1 MSNIFRDKRPEG
13 ASTITQQVAKNLLLT
28 NELSYSRKIKEMI
41 LALRM
46 ENLLTKKRIMELYL
60 NEIYLGNGSYGVASA
75 SLNYFNKSLTDLEI
89 DEMALLAALPKAPSS
104 YNPYKSPIRALKRR
118 NWVLKR
124 LLDEKF
130 INVEA
135 YMNLLNKPINL
146 KRTKKILNDNASFF
160 KEEVRRSLINKF
172 GEKKLYEGG
181 MTIMTTLD
189 EKIQLQAE
197 ESFRKGLKDFTKRKK
212 WLGPIE
218 NLKNEEKCMKLF

>member
-1 MSNIFRDKRPEG
+1 MSNIFSDKKPEG

-104 YNPYKSPIRALKRR
+104 YNPYKSPIRALKKKELG
-118 NWVLKR
+118 LKR

-130 INVEA
+130 IDVEA

-146 KRTKKILNDNASFF
+146 KRTKKILNDNASFL
-160 KEEVRRSLINKF
+160 KKKLEEV
-172 GEKKLYEGG
+172 
-181 MTIMTTLD
+181 
-189 EKIQLQAE
+189 
-197 ESFRKGLKDFTKRKK
+197 
-212 WLGPIE
+212 
-218 NLKNEEKCMKLF
+218 